1 MGLAKVKW
9 VLKNYELGLAG
20 LAGLE
25 KIKVG
30 FSLVFY
36 TL

>member
-30 FSLVFY
+30 FRLFFY